1 VFIVVGVSSDEY
13 AHHPWSLELVAAPKL
28 MTLAERVMPTADRIT
43 VHKNTSFGWKLRPVT
58 LRVDPF
64 DVCDR
69 NVPFATS
76 TS

>member
-1 VFIVVGVSSDEY
+1 
-13 AHHPWSLELVAAPKL
+13 
-28 MTLAERVMPTADRIT
+28 VMPTADRIT